1 MLGDRT
7 MADSSGSRSAAGG
20 AGVARADVSDAAAG
34 PADREISLAQGVL
47 GDARSGATPLGAGGM
62 TLESLLQSG
71 TLLPLQGVV
80 RILGDLAVQID
91 DLHMRGIAY
100 DALSPA
106 AVEVTLDEH
115 ARLLPIEEAPSPG
128 PGYLAPER
136 RHGYVT
142 MEADQYSLG
151 IIAWEL
157 ITGRRRETHLDG
169 TTIAALTE
177 LEVGPSRVLRP
188 GVGPGVNAAI
198 ERATNASV
206 EVRYKSAGAFVSDI
220 AAGLDPN
227 APRHTLL
234 QPVSHFDEPTFSP
247 GRFRRASGTGL
258 GRVAGLFVGTVL
270 AVSAVAGAAW
280 LAGGSSGRFWR
291 VPDTKDRGGF
301 DWFGLKPKQVVAA
314 TQPVAGAAAST
325 GYVSVSVD
333 GGSAEVL
340 IDGSVAGRSPILV
353 PATPGPHMIQV
364 RSGTRRFEPAAV
376 TVQVA
381 GADTVSAVF
390 RATP

>member
-1 MLGDRT
+1 
-7 MADSSGSRSAAGG
+7 
-20 AGVARADVSDAAAG
+20 
-34 PADREISLAQGVL
+34 
-47 GDARSGATPLGAGGM
+47 
-62 TLESLLQSG
+62 
-71 TLLPLQGVV
+71 
-80 RILGDLAVQID
+80 
-91 DLHMRGIAY
+91 MRGIAY

-136 RHGYVT
+136 WHGYVT
-142 MEADQYSLG
+142 TEADQYSLG
-151 IIAWEL
+151 VIAWEL
-157 ITGRRRETHLDG
+157 ITGRRRETRLDG
-169 TTIAALTE
+169 TSIAALTE

-206 EVRYKSAGAFVSDI
+206 EVRYKSAGAFVADI
-220 AAGLDPN
+220 VAGLDPH

-234 QPVSHFDEPTFSP
+234 QPVTHFDEPTFSP

-258 GRVAGLFVGTVL
+258 GRFAGLFVGTVL
-270 AVSAVAGAAW
+270 AVSAVAGSAW
-280 LAGGSSGRFWR
+280 LAGGSSGRFWS
-291 VPDTKDRGGF
+291 VPDTPDRGGF
-301 DWFGLKPKQVVAA
+301 DWFGFKPKKVVGAS
-314 TQPVAGAAAST
+314 QPVAAAATSSS
-325 GYVSVSVD
+325 GYVRVSVD
-333 GGSAEVL
+333 GASAEVL
-340 IDGSVAGRSPILV
+340 IDGSVAGRSPVLV
-353 PATPGPHMIQV
+353 PATQGAHTIQV

-390 RATP
+390 RAAP